1 MNHLLE
7 KHRSRPYNPLI
18 ANTFF
23 RAGYIESWGRGI
35 EKIRESCKENGNEM
49 AEYKVTSSEIMV
61 IFKSL
66 KQDNTQDNNLSEKE
80 KKY

>member
-1 MNHLLE
+1 MV
-7 KHRSRPYNPLI
+7 
-18 ANTFF
+18 
-23 RAGYIESWGRGI
+23 
-35 EKIRESCKENGNEM
+35 
-49 AEYKVTSSEIMV
+49 EYKVTSSEIMV

>member
-1 MNHLLE
+1 
-7 KHRSRPYNPLI
+7 
-18 ANTFF
+18 
-23 RAGYIESWGRGI
+23 
-35 EKIRESCKENGNEM
+35 M